1 MYLNQL
7 TEGDAYATVTQHR
20 NTRNG
25 VLAWASLISKYDIQG
40 NLGVTI
46 VSEKLTLLQ
55 YQPGTDPDLMFMEA
69 ERLNGRL
76 REMGQPVPEGM
87 LVGMLLAKLP
97 RSIYG
102 SLVDY
107 MDTQPELGYNDFKNQ
122 VRRCYLRRLST
133 DAREAA
139 TNGGNRALNV
149 DHRKKEPARTTK
161 NWISKIRCFECGK
174 LGHKQADC
182 RAGEENPRSTG
193 KGTERSKL
201 PFRPRRSQ
209 TPMRSKTYGVT
220 EKKVR
225 FQDEEESSDGEC

>member
-1 MYLNQL
+1 M
-7 TEGDAYATVTQHR
+7 VH
-20 NTRNG
+20 
-25 VLAWASLISKYDIQG
+25 W
-40 NLGVTI
+40 
-46 VSEKLTLLQ
+46 
-55 YQPGTDPDLMFMEA
+55 
-69 ERLNGRL
+69 
-76 REMGQPVPEGM
+76 
-87 LVGMLLAKLP
+87 
-97 RSIYG
+97 
-102 SLVDY
+102 VDY

-220 EKKVR
+220 EKKEVR
-225 FQDEEESSDGEC
+225 FQDEEEFF